1 MRLPERSG
9 DQVIVGVA
17 ITVPE
22 PYGAQLQEARARLG
36 DPWAAFIPP
45 HITLLGP
52 TAVAPA
58 DAAAVHEHLAD
69 VASRCSPFV
78 VRLRG
83 TATFRPVSPVAFV
96 QVADGIAGCEQLE
109 TDVRRGPLAQ
119 ELRFHYHPH
128 VTVAHELSDEQL
140 DAALEELADFDASF
154 VVTRFHCYQ
163 RGDDEVWRPQA
174 EYRLTGRARRHD
186 VAADTASVW
195 DV

>member
-9 DQVIVGVA
+9 DQEIVGVA

-36 DPWAAFIPP
+36 DPWATFIPP

-96 QVADGIAGCEQLE
+96 QVADGIAGCEKLE
-109 TDVRRGPLAQ
+109 ADVRQGPLAQ

-140 DAALEELADFDASF
+140 DHALDELATFDASF
-154 VVTRFHCYQ
+154 VVTRFHCYR
-163 RGDDEVWRPQA
+163 RGDDEVWRAQA
-174 EYRLTGRARRHD
+174 EYRLTGRAHR
-186 VAADTASVW
+186 
-195 DV
+195 

>member
-1 MRLPERSG
+1 MKLPELAG
-9 DQVIVGVA
+9 DQVIAGVA

-52 TAVAPA
+52 TAMDPA
-58 DAAAVHEHLAD
+58 DVSRVEEHLRG
-69 VASRCSPFV
+69 VAASHAPFV

-109 TDVRRGPLAQ
+109 AAVRQGPLAQ

-140 DAALEELADFDASF
+140 DHAMDELADFDASF
-154 VVTRFHCYQ
+154 VVTRFHCYL
-163 RGDDEVWRPQA
+163 RSDDEVWRPHT
-174 EYRLTGRARRHD
+174 EYRLTGRAQWRPSSEPGP
-186 VAADTASVW
+186 AA
-195 DV
+195 